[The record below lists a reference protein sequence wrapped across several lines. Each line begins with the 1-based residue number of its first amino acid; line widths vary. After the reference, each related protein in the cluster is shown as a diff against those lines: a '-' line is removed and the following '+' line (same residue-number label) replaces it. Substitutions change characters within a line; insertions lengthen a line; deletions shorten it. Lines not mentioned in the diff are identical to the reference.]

1 LFIASAISSDRLIT
15 RLNLTAIGNK
25 IDDSHKFNN
34 AAQRDG
40 SFHFQGSGFFL
51 KSWLPGF
58 ARVRMRIFPPFLKAL
73 WAAALFAGATA
84 FAQSQAPAPAKP
96 SHAPHTLPLT
106 KFYDTPNPLPIG
118 KPGELIR
125 SEPFGEYDLPYEISA
140 VRILYHSRSPS
151 GEDVAVSGVV
161 LVPDGAPPAG
171 GWPVIA
177 WAHDFIGSAR
187 QCAPSL
193 RRNLKQGPLLSM
205 YVGVG
210 YAVVASDYAGLGTS
224 SSNAALDMR
233 SNALDVIYSI
243 PAARAALPQLGTKWV
258 AAGYSHGGLA
268 AVGVAE
274 TGSEVDDPSY
284 LGAIAISGVAGAQE
298 IFERLAQGPSRRVL
312 VFLAQGIKTVFP
324 EFRVEEML
332 TDKAIPLYQHIS
344 HACEAGLGP
353 ELTANEMLKS
363 GWENNRYVKEFFT
376 RNTPGRKP
384 VRGPLLLISGEA
396 DPEVP
401 SALAETVVARLCK
414 QKDRVLFVQYPGLD
428 ASAVLKESVS
438 EQISWIQARFAG
450 LPAPSNCPCT
460 GGGT

>member
-1 LFIASAISSDRLIT
+1 
-15 RLNLTAIGNK
+15 
-25 IDDSHKFNN
+25 
-34 AAQRDG
+34 
-40 SFHFQGSGFFL
+40 
-51 KSWLPGF
+51 
-58 ARVRMRIFPPFLKAL
+58 MRIFPPVLKVL

-84 FAQSQAPAPAKP
+84 SAQSQAPAPAKP
-96 SHAPHTLPLT
+96 SHAPRTLPLT
-106 KFYDTPNPLPIG
+106 KFYDAPNPLPFG

-125 SEPFGEYDLPYEISA
+125 SEPIGEYDLPYDISA

-161 LVPDGAPPAG
+161 LVPHGTPPAG

-193 RRNLKQGPLLSM
+193 LRNLNEGPLLSM
-205 YVGVG
+205 YVGLG

-224 SSNAALDMR
+224 FPNVALDMR

-258 AAGYSHGGLA
+258 AAGYSQGGLA

-274 TGSEVDDPSY
+274 AESGVGDPNY
-284 LGAIAISGVAGAQE
+284 LGAIAISGVAEAQE
-298 IFERLAQGPSRRVL
+298 IFERLAQRPAHRMF

-324 EFRVEEML
+324 EFRVEEIL

-344 HACEAGLGP
+344 HACEASLGP
-353 ELTANEMLKS
+353 ELAANEMLKP

-376 RNTPGRKP
+376 RNMPGRKP
-384 VRGPLLLISGEA
+384 VHGPLLLISGEA

-401 SALAETVVARLCK
+401 SALTATVVARLCK
-414 QKDRVLFVQYPGLD
+414 QKDRVLFVEYPGLN
-428 ASAVLKESVS
+428 ASAVIGDSVS
-438 EQISWIQARFAG
+438 EQISWIRARFAG
-450 LPAPSNCPCT
+450 LPAPSNCP
-460 GGGT
+460 

>member
-1 LFIASAISSDRLIT
+1 
-15 RLNLTAIGNK
+15 
-25 IDDSHKFNN
+25 
-34 AAQRDG
+34 
-40 SFHFQGSGFFL
+40 
-51 KSWLPGF
+51 
-58 ARVRMRIFPPFLKAL
+58 MRIFPPVLKVL

-96 SHAPHTLPLT
+96 SHAPRTLPLT
-106 KFYDTPNPLPIG
+106 KFYDTSNPLPVG

-125 SEPFGEYDLPYEISA
+125 SEPFGEYDLPYKISA

-161 LVPDGAPPAG
+161 LVPVGTPPAG
-171 GWPVIA
+171 RWPVIA
-177 WAHDFIGSAR
+177 WAHDFVGSAR

-193 RRNLKQGPLLSM
+193 LRNLNEGPLLSM
-205 YVGVG
+205 YVGLG

-224 SSNAALDMR
+224 FPNAALDMR

-258 AAGYSHGGLA
+258 AAGYSQGGLA
-268 AVGVAE
+268 AVAVAE
-274 TGSEVDDPSY
+274 AGSEVGDPNY
-284 LGAIAISGVAGAQE
+284 LGAIAISGVAEAQE
-298 IFERLAQGPSRRVL
+298 IFERLAQGPAHRML

-332 TDKAIPLYQHIS
+332 TDKAIPLYQHIG
-344 HACEAGLGP
+344 HACEASLGP
-353 ELTANEMLKS
+353 DLAANEMVKP

-384 VRGPLLLISGEA
+384 VHGPLLLISGEA

-401 SALAETVVARLCK
+401 SALTATVVARLCK
-414 QKDRVLFVQYPGLD
+414 QKDRVLFVEYPDLN
-428 ASAVLKESVS
+428 ASAVIGDSVS
-438 EQISWIQARFAG
+438 EQISWIRARFAG
-450 LPAPSNCPCT
+450 LPAPSNCP
-460 GGGT
+460 

>member
-1 LFIASAISSDRLIT
+1 
-15 RLNLTAIGNK
+15 
-25 IDDSHKFNN
+25 
-34 AAQRDG
+34 
-40 SFHFQGSGFFL
+40 
-51 KSWLPGF
+51 
-58 ARVRMRIFPPFLKAL
+58 MRIFPPVLKVL

-96 SHAPHTLPLT
+96 SHAPRTLPLT
-106 KFYDTPNPLPIG
+106 KFYDTSNPLPVG

-125 SEPFGEYDLPYEISA
+125 SEPFGEYDLPYKISA

-161 LVPDGAPPAG
+161 LVPVGTPPAG
-171 GWPVIA
+171 RWPVIA
-177 WAHDFIGSAR
+177 WAHDFVGSAR

-193 RRNLKQGPLLSM
+193 LRNLNEGPLLSM
-205 YVGVG
+205 YVGLG

-224 SSNAALDMR
+224 FPNAALDMR

-243 PAARAALPQLGTKWV
+243 PAARAALPQLGNKWV
-258 AAGYSHGGLA
+258 AAGYSQGGLA

-274 TGSEVDDPSY
+274 ALSEDRDPNY
-284 LGAIAISGVAGAQE
+284 LGAIAISGVAEVQE
-298 IFERLAQGPSRRVL
+298 IFERLAQGPARRTL

-332 TDKAIPLYQHIS
+332 TDKAIPLYQHIA
-344 HACEAGLGP
+344 HACEASSGP
-353 ELTANEMLKS
+353 ELAANDMLKP

-384 VRGPLLLISGEA
+384 VHGPLLLISGEA

-401 SALAETVVARLCK
+401 SALTATVVARLCK
-414 QKDRVLFVQYPGLD
+414 QKERVLFVEYPDLN
-428 ASAVLKESVS
+428 ASAVIGDSVS
-438 EQISWIQARFAG
+438 EQISWIRARFAG
-450 LPAPSNCPCT
+450 LPAPSNCP
-460 GGGT
+460 

>member
-1 LFIASAISSDRLIT
+1 
-15 RLNLTAIGNK
+15 
-25 IDDSHKFNN
+25 
-34 AAQRDG
+34 
-40 SFHFQGSGFFL
+40 
-51 KSWLPGF
+51 
-58 ARVRMRIFPPFLKAL
+58 MRIFPPVLKVL
-73 WAAALFAGATA
+73 WATALFASATA

-96 SHAPHTLPLT
+96 PHAPPTFPVT
-106 KFYDTPNPLPIG
+106 KFYDTPNPLPAG

-140 VRILYHSRSPS
+140 VRILYHSRSPN

-193 RRNLKQGPLLSM
+193 RKNLKRGPLLSM
-205 YVGVG
+205 YAGVG

-224 SSNAALDMR
+224 FPNAALDMR
-233 SNALDVIYSI
+233 SNSLDVIYSI
-243 PAARAALPQLGTKWV
+243 PAARAALPQLGNKWV
-258 AAGYSHGGLA
+258 AAGYSQGGLA
-268 AVGVAE
+268 TVGVAE
-274 TGSEVDDPSY
+274 ALSENGYPNY
-284 LGAIAISGVAGAQE
+284 LGAMAISGVAEAQE
-298 IFERLAQGPSRRVL
+298 IFERLAQGPSHRML

-324 EFRVEEML
+324 EFQVEEML

-353 ELTANEMLKS
+353 ELTASEMLKS

-384 VRGPLLLISGEA
+384 VHSPLLLISGEA

-401 SALAETVVARLCK
+401 SALTATVVARLCK
-414 QKDRVLFVQYPGLD
+414 QKDRVLFVKYSGLD

-438 EQISWIQARFAG
+438 EQLSWIQARFSG
-450 LPAPSNCPCT
+450 LPAPSNCP
-460 GGGT
+460 